1 METGSF
7 GGCFELGMKKPR
19 LEETF
24 AKDTLNGGGEDV
36 EELVIQYIIA
46 LAELTFNSK
55 PIITNLTIIAGEN
68 LQAAKAIAAT
78 ICSNIIEVPTD
89 QKLPSLYLLDS
100 IVKNIGRDYIK
111 CFAARLPEVFCKAYR
126 QVDPAVHSG
135 MRHLFGT
142 WKGVFPPQCLQMIEK
157 ELGFTP
163 SINGS
168 ALRATTSK
176 PDSLP
181 QRPAHSIHVNPKY
194 VEARQYLQQPSRA
207 NELTNH
213 TSTDFVNSPENAE
226 RLERPINNFS
236 RGQGADLCLRMHN
249 MQRSIRNAI
258 TDPVQGKNTVHTEY
272 QNGTD
277 ISRQSGSGILKTGD
291 RATNQGYEGPWYGA
305 GSADIETTSSQRND
319 FNTKGMLLSS
329 SSPQPANNE
338 AKSHS
343 SYGIMRSRNSS
354 GLESSQSSGE
364 VEYMWDDLKSRSNIQ
379 SATRKSK
386 RDPRLTNDSER
397 LDFHTS
403 LLKSQNL
410 HEFESRV
417 DTEDSGDLLPLKQK
431 EQVAFGNGSTSIW
444 PRESYAVDG
453 MSYSS
458 SGQMISGHS
467 EGHYTSTIGLSAN
480 TNSLVR
486 KPLLSPTNIGYSTN
500 ELPGSSGSVKPQ
512 RYTPAMATLSGQ
524 LPMHQRPPS
533 PSLSIP
539 HYGNQSHNLSE
550 KEISLAQTL
559 PHMNARPQISGQLN
573 LGLHRQFP
581 LNPGTLIQNI
591 HPQNSH
597 KLQSHNL
604 QALSS
609 VKPSFEQGHHIPFLQ
624 QCQPVHKA
632 STILPSHSSV
642 QPPPP
647 SGTPPIQSEAKV
659 ASGSNV
665 NSSYK
670 ITSVSSILPQAQVEK
685 TTLPNGSSPA
695 SHEGGASEQSKTMVK
710 AIPDPMSSLLSTL
723 VAKGLISA
731 SKTDLSASGPPQ
743 NISRPQSQRQ
753 EIVVAPVTSS
763 SLKVSSTVAP
773 SSSSLQIS
781 GSVVAHP
788 VTTSL
793 HDVSSAVAP
802 SSTSEVLSLS
812 NSNSKSCPTVPVSS
826 LEETKDL
833 IGLEFKPKVIRELH
847 PVVISDLLDNLSHHC
862 SICGMRMKIIEQFD
876 RHMEWHMVKHL
887 KLDNSNKT
895 SRGWYLSSNDWIA
908 EKVSNHE
915 IEDIL
920 DIPGLASGNNSE
932 QMVPGDENQCACV
945 LCGELFEDIYYP
957 KKDQWM
963 FKGAVYLNLPSNGD
977 MDTADAA
984 SLGPTVHADC
994 ISESSTHDLGL
1005 ASL

>member
-1 METGSF
+1 MELGDF
-7 GGCFELGMKKPR
+7 GGSLGMKKPK
-19 LEETF
+19 LEEVF
-24 AKDTLNGGGEDV
+24 ANGDV
-36 EELVIQYIIA
+36 QELVIQYKIA

-111 CFAARLPEVFCKAYR
+111 FFAARLPEVFCKAYR

-168 ALRATTSK
+168 ALRATTYK

-194 VEARQYLQQPSRA
+194 VEARQRLQQPS
-207 NELTNH
+207 NDLQ
-213 TSTDFVNSPENAE
+213 
-226 RLERPINNFS
+226 RP
-236 RGQGADLCLRMHN
+236 
-249 MQRSIRNAI
+249 IRNAI
-258 TDPVQGKNTVHTEY
+258 TDPVQGKNTAHTEY
-272 QNGTD
+272 QNGTEF
-277 ISRQSGSGILKTGD
+277 SRQPGSGILKTGD
-291 RATNQGYEGPWYGA
+291 RATNQGYVSPWYGA
-305 GSADIETTSSQRND
+305 GSGDAETRSSQRND
-319 FNTKGMLLSS
+319 FSIKATLLNSA
-329 SSPQPANNE
+329 SPQPVNND

-343 SYGIMRSRNSS
+343 VHGIMSSQNSS
-354 GLESSQSSGE
+354 GMESLQSSGE
-364 VEYMWDDLKSRSNIQ
+364 VEYMWDDLNSRSNIQ

-403 LLKSQNL
+403 LLKSQDL
-410 HEFESRV
+410 HEFELRV
-417 DTEDSGDLLPLKQK
+417 DREASSDLLPLEQK
-431 EQVAFGNGSTSIW
+431 EQAAFGNRSTSIW

-453 MSYSS
+453 RSYSS

-467 EGHYTSTIGLSAN
+467 EGLYTSTTGLSAN

-486 KPLLSPTNIGYSTN
+486 KPLPSPTNIGYSTN
-500 ELPGSSGSVKPQ
+500 EFPGSSGSARPQ
-512 RYTPAMATLSGQ
+512 RYTPAIATLSGQ

-539 HYGNQSHNLSE
+539 HYGNQGHNLSE
-550 KEISLAQTL
+550 KELSVGQTL
-559 PHMNARPQISGQLN
+559 PQMDARPQTLGQLN

-581 LNPGTLIQNI
+581 LNPGTPIQNI
-591 HPQNSH
+591 HPRNSH
-597 KLQSHNL
+597 KLHSHNL
-604 QALSS
+604 QALCS

-624 QCQPVHKA
+624 QCQPVHRA

-642 QPPPP
+642 QPPLP
-647 SGTPPIQSEAKV
+647 SGPAPIQSEAKV
-659 ASGSNV
+659 PSGSHV

-670 ITSVSSILPQAQVEK
+670 ITSVSSIVPQVQLEK
-685 TTLPNGSSPA
+685 PPLPNGPPPA
-695 SHEGGASEQSKTMVK
+695 SLVGVASEQSKTMVK
-710 AIPDPMSSLLSTL
+710 AIPDPVSSLLSTL

-731 SKTDLSASGPPQ
+731 SKTDFSASGPLQ
-743 NISRPQSQRQ
+743 IISRPQSQSQ
-753 EIVVAPVTSS
+753 EIVVAPPVATSF
-763 SLKVSSTVAP
+763 LKVSSTVTP
-773 SSSSLQIS
+773 LSSSLERS

-788 VTTSL
+788 VTTSFNEI
-793 HDVSSAVAP
+793 SSAVP
-802 SSTSEVLSLS
+802 SPTSEVLSLS
-812 NSNSKSCPTVPVSS
+812 NSDTKSCTIVPVSS
-826 LEETKDL
+826 LEDRKDL
-833 IGLEFKPKVIRELH
+833 IGFEFKPNVIRELH
-847 PVVISDLLDNLSHHC
+847 PVVISDLLDHPSHHC
-862 SICGMRMKIIEQFD
+862 SICGMRMKIKEQFD
-876 RHMEWHMVKHL
+876 RHMEWHTVKYL
-887 KLDNSNKT
+887 RLDNSNKT

-908 EKVSNHE
+908 EKVFSHE

-920 DIPGLASGNNSE
+920 DVPGIALGNSSE
-932 QMVPGDENQCACV
+932 QMVLADENQCACV
-945 LCGELFEDIYYP
+945 LCGELFEDIYNP

-963 FKGAVYLNLPSNGD
+963 FRGAVYLNLSSNGD
-977 MDTADAA
+977 MDTGDAA
-984 SLGPTVHADC
+984 SHGPIIHADC
-994 ISESSTHDLGL
+994 VSESSTHDLGL

>member
-1 METGSF
+1 METGSLLEKWR
-7 GGCFELGMKKPR
+7 ELGMKKPR
-19 LEETF
+19 FEET
-24 AKDTLNGGGEDV
+24 NGEDIQ
-36 EELVIQYIIA
+36 ELVIQYQIA

-68 LQAAKAIAAT
+68 LHAAKAIAAT
-78 ICSNIIEVPTD
+78 ICSHIIEVPTD

-157 ELGFTP
+157 ELGFAP
-163 SINGS
+163 SVNGS
-168 ALRATTSK
+168 ALRQTSSK

-181 QRPAHSIHVNPKY
+181 QHPAHSIYVNPKY
-194 VEARQYLQQPSRA
+194 VEARQHLQQPNRS
-207 NELTNH
+207 
-213 TSTDFVNSPENAE
+213 
-226 RLERPINNFS
+226 
-236 RGQGADLCLRMHN
+236 
-249 MQRSIRNAI
+249 MQQPIRNAI
-258 TDPVQGKNTVHTEY
+258 TDPVQGKNTVHTGY
-272 QNGTD
+272 QNG
-277 ISRQSGSGILKTGD
+277 IELSRQPGFGILKTGD
-291 RATNQGYEGPWYGA
+291 RATNEGYDSPWYGA
-305 GSADIETTSSQRND
+305 GSDDTETPSSQRNN
-319 FNTKGMLLSS
+319 FKTKSMLLSSSSLQPAKAMLLSS
-329 SSPQPANNE
+329 SSPQPVNND

-343 SYGIMRSRNSS
+343 SHGIMSSRNSS
-354 GLESSQSSGE
+354 GLESWQSSGE
-364 VEYMWDDLKSRSNIQ
+364 VEYMWDDLNSRSNIQ

-410 HEFESRV
+410 HDFESRV
-417 DTEDSGDLLPLKQK
+417 DGEASSYLLPAEQK
-431 EQVAFGNGSTSIW
+431 EQAASGNGSTSIW
-444 PRESYAVDG
+444 PRESYAVDA

-467 EGHYTSTIGLSAN
+467 EGHYTSTSGLSAN

-500 ELPGSSGSVKPQ
+500 EFPVSSGSERPQ
-512 RYTPAMATLSGQ
+512 SYTPATGKF
-524 LPMHQRPPS
+524 PMHQHPPS

-539 HYGNQSHNLSE
+539 HYGNQGHNRSE
-550 KEISLAQTL
+550 KELSLAQTL
-559 PHMNARPQISGQLN
+559 THMDARPHISGKLN

-581 LNPGTLIQNI
+581 FSPGTPIQNI
-591 HPQNSH
+591 DPRNSH

-624 QCQPVHKA
+624 QRQPVHRA
-632 STILPSHSSV
+632 STILPTHSSV
-642 QPPPP
+642 QPPLL
-647 SGTPPIQSEAKV
+647 SGPPPIQSEAKV
-659 ASGSNV
+659 ASGSDV

-670 ITSVSSILPQAQVEK
+670 ITVSSILPQAQVEK
-685 TTLPNGSSPA
+685 PPLENGPSPA
-695 SHEGGASEQSKTMVK
+695 SLVDGASEQSKTMVK
-710 AIPDPMSSLLSTL
+710 AIPDPVSSLLSTL

-743 NISRPQSQRQ
+743 IICTPQSQRQ
-753 EIVVAPVTSS
+753 EIVVAPPVTTSF
-763 SLKVSSTVAP
+763 LKVPSTVAP
-773 SSSSLQIS
+773 SSSSLEIS
-781 GSVVAHP
+781 GSVFAHP
-788 VTTSL
+788 VTTSF
-793 HDVSSAVAP
+793 HEVSSAVAP
-802 SSTSEVLSLS
+802 SSTGDVLSLS
-812 NSNSKSCPTVPVSS
+812 NYDAKSCTAVPVSS
-826 LEETKDL
+826 FEEIKDL
-833 IGLEFKPKVIRELH
+833 IGLEFKPKVIRQLH

-876 RHMEWHMVKHL
+876 RHMQWHMVKHL
-887 KLDNSNKT
+887 KSDNLSNT

-920 DIPGLASGNNSE
+920 DVPGIAFGNNSE
-932 QMVPGDENQCACV
+932 QMVPADENQCACV

-957 KKDQWM
+957 KMDQWM
-963 FKGAVYLNLPSNGD
+963 FKGAVYLNLSSNGD
-977 MDTADAA
+977 MDTDDAA
-984 SLGPTVHADC
+984 SHGPIIHADC
-994 ISESSTHDLGL
+994 ISESSTYDLGL
-1005 ASL
+1005 AS